1 MADYLFLISRAR
13 NDFVASVFYD
23 KPKRRNELEKSRMIV
38 PIGLLPMA
46 VFSTYGTVVLLISLF
61 IDPAKTRNVIAEVRV
76 LPVSS
81 GN

>member
-1 MADYLFLISRAR
+1 MIGRLLISRAR

-23 KPKRRNELEKSRMIV
+23 KAKRKNEMEKSSTII

-46 VFSTYGTVVLLISLF
+46 LFSIYGTVVLLIAFF
-61 IDPAKTRNVIAEVRV
+61 IDPVKTRNVIAEVHV